1 MLTTMDIDLFIKQ
14 FVFANQHI
22 KKMSTCFL
30 MIDAPTTNQSTIY
43 VPLNPWTTMVTILLI
58 FDYKMKRFKQI
69 DYKKMS
75 IPKTRF
81 VKGLGKLDC
90 FANGAPPRAI
100 YIA

>member
-1 MLTTMDIDLFIKQ
+1 
-14 FVFANQHI
+14 
-22 KKMSTCFL
+22 MSTYFL
-30 MIDAPTTNQSTIY
+30 MIDAPTMNQSTIC

-81 VKGLGKLDC
+81 VKGLGQIDC
-90 FANGAPPRAI
+90 LANGGPPRAI

>member
-1 MLTTMDIDLFIKQ
+1 
-14 FVFANQHI
+14 
-22 KKMSTCFL
+22 
-30 MIDAPTTNQSTIY
+30 
-43 VPLNPWTTMVTILLI
+43 MVTILLI